1 MCCKIN
7 ANNFSIN
14 VKTLKRFNII
24 LTFCVMYTVYG
35 LFFCTCA
42 EISGQ
47 KYYLL
52 KRSVSDEINIIE
64 FCMISRPRFFP
75 PESPYAN
82 IFQQANTKNPTLFS
96 RQLSHPRVYVWCL
109 GLGHIF
115 FQVFADVTKEGTTKL
130 CFYHEHHMTYDLPR
144 YTIKIIYFITPITF
158 GLSMGR
164 LWHNN

>member
-115 FQVFADVTKEGTTKL
+115 SSLCRCNERKAPPNFAFTTNTTWL
-130 CFYHEHHMTYDLPR
+130 MTCRDAP
-144 YTIKIIYFITPITF
+144 
-158 GLSMGR
+158 
-164 LWHNN
+164 

>member
-109 GLGHIF
+109 GLGHIY
-115 FQVFADVTKEGTTKL
+115 FQVFADVTKGRYHQTLLLPRTPHDLWLAEIHHKNYL
-130 CFYHEHHMTYDLPR
+130 FYHSN
-144 YTIKIIYFITPITF
+144 YFWFKHGKT
-158 GLSMGR
+158 LA
-164 LWHNN
+164 